1 MGTSFLNKIQRYE
14 CVMVIH
20 GEFVKNAKLLHKL
33 NILRKKQ
40 THQTLTVNKVIMNP
54 NAHERS
60 TEYTHTLN
68 PNQKRYDWAYYNAL
82 LPYITGNVLDI
93 GAGAGMFVKE
103 YSKKDEVN
111 TVTCLDKYTEELP
124 AIDKVIRIDWVCPE
138 PLPTGMVYDT
148 IVSTEFVEHIERDQ
162 FEPLLEQIVK
172 AMKEDS
178 VFVGSTPNKQ
188 VPTTNPYHL
197 YEYTLPEITEIFE
210 QYFSEV
216 KTWDTN
222 VDFCTVWVCKK

>member
-1 MGTSFLNKIQRYE
+1 
-14 CVMVIH
+14 
-20 GEFVKNAKLLHKL
+20 
-33 NILRKKQ
+33 
-40 THQTLTVNKVIMNP
+40 MNP

-60 TEYTHTLN
+60 TEITHKEN
-68 PNQKRYDWAYYNAL
+68 PNQERYDWAYYNAL
-82 LPYITGNVLDI
+82 LPYIKGNVLDI

-124 AIDKVIRIDWVCPE
+124 KLDKVIRIDC
-138 PLPTGMVYDT
+138 
-148 IVSTEFVEHIERDQ
+148 IEHIKREQ
-162 FEPLLEQIVK
+162 LEPLLEDIK
-172 AMKEDS
+172 NALKEDG

-197 YEYTLPEITEIFE
+197 YEYTLQELTEIFE

>member
-1 MGTSFLNKIQRYE
+1 
-14 CVMVIH
+14 
-20 GEFVKNAKLLHKL
+20 
-33 NILRKKQ
+33 
-40 THQTLTVNKVIMNP
+40 MNP

-60 TEYTHTLN
+60 TEITHKEN
-68 PNQKRYDWAYYNAL
+68 PNQQRYDWAYYNAL
-82 LPYITGNVLDI
+82 MPYITGNVLDI

-103 YSKKDEVN
+103 YSKKEEVN

-124 AIDKVIRIDWVCPE
+124 ELDKVTRIDWVCPQE
-138 PLPTGMVYDT
+138 LPKITVDLELVYGGSVPIDKKFNT
-148 IVSTEFVEHIERDQ
+148 IVSTEFIEHIEREQ
-162 FEPLLEQIVK
+162 LEPLLEQIR
-172 AMKEDS
+172 ENLLIGG

-197 YEYTLPEITEIFE
+197 YEYTLQELTEIFE